1 MVYDLAML
9 KAFYTL
15 CEGKIERIRTILQR
29 PLTLAEKILY
39 SHLYDEKN
47 VKDYKRGEDYVN
59 FRPDRSPPHDLQ
71 LPGEQLGPDHGRPCH
86 DGQDVL
92 SAGRGW
98 RTIRTERDGMEKSI
112 PSLFFG

>member
-15 CEGKIERIRTILQR
+15 YEGKIERIRTILQR

-39 SHLYDEKN
+39 AHLYDEKN

-59 FRPDRSPPHDLQ
+59 FGPTVWLCRMQ
-71 LPGEQLGPDHGRPCH
+71 LHRWH
-86 DGQDVL
+86 YY
-92 SAGRGW
+92 
-98 RTIRTERDGMEKSI
+98 
-112 PSLFFG
+112 SL